1 MSKVYRSH
9 QELVES
15 SERRERLER
24 TARLKLQAEV
34 RRLQEANRA
43 LRDQSLSSSN
53 MVDSNQMVVKR
64 ETMIAQLISQSM
76 SLRFPLKNIYL
87 IVINFQIKT
96 C

>member
-53 MVDSNQMVVKR
+53 IVDSNQMVKR
-64 ETMIAQLISQSM
+64 ENMIAQLITQSM
-76 SLRFPLKNIYL
+76 SFIIFL
-87 IVINFQIKT
+87 Q
-96 C
+96 